1 MKPDYNNHD
10 KPRGYLRAQAEIE
23 RLDDLRKSAGLRAE
37 VLADYAGCADLLL
50 FKWLNNPP
58 RTLQIYFA
66 MLEGVEL
73 MSGSVVFE
81 LVGVQPVIR
90 NLYSGKITPVYD
102 IDERPKG
109 MRDAEWQTMVNYFL
123 NQ

>member
-1 MKPDYNNHD
+1 MKPMYNDHNRP
-10 KPRGYLRAQAEIE
+10 KGYLRAQAEIE
-23 RLDDLRKSAGLRAE
+23 RLDDLRKQAGLRAE
-37 VLADYAGCADLLL
+37 LLADYAGCADLLL

-66 MLEGVEL
+66 MIEGIEL
-73 MSGSVVFE
+73 MTGSVVFE

>member
-1 MKPDYNNHD
+1 MKPTYNDHNRP
-10 KPRGYLRAQAEIE
+10 KGYLRAQAEIE
-23 RLDDLRKSAGLRAE
+23 RLDDLRKQAGLRAE

>member
-1 MKPDYNNHD
+1 MKPTYNDHD

-23 RLDDLRKSAGLRAE
+23 RLDDLRKQAGLRAE

-73 MSGSVVFE
+73 MTGSVVFE